1 MATAT
6 VSRGTPP
13 TEAEIRQ
20 ALAEFV
26 AEPMK
31 HGDDS
36 PRAKLDEAI
45 DKAMDVVG
53 YVHIDPVD
61 EIAVTTCSDLWS
73 DLRPSEARRLA
84 EIVAEAKDRALEAAW
99 VVIVKEVTRAGLTF
113 AAEYPDAPRARV
125 EVTAG

>member
-20 ALAEFV
+20 ALVERV
-26 AEPMK
+26 SRS
-31 HGDDS
+31 DS
-36 PRAKLDEAI
+36 PHVKLGEAI
-45 DKAMDVVG
+45 DTAMDVVG
-53 YVHIDPVD
+53 YIELDMADDLSVP
-61 EIAVTTCSDLWS
+61 ALSDLWS

-84 EIVAEAKDRALEAAW
+84 EIVDEAKDRALEAAW
-99 VVIVKEVTRAGLTF
+99 EIIAEEAVQAALTF